1 MVYQEG
7 FREKKKKKKDLGI
20 LGRNQALTVHSHL
33 VLPLNG

>member
-7 FREKKKKKKDLGI
+7 FREKKKKKDLGI